1 MAKDLGQKP
10 CLVIVLDINN
20 EISLHMLGVHHEP
33 WVRLVPGSRI
43 ISMTCAGD
51 GIVKK
56 GLLYDLAGS
65 LGHVKD
71 ACSMKNKEI
80 RIVHNMLPPYF
91 AVNNGTIDQTTL
103 EGPILKTF
111 LERFSL
117 RPSFQFAHQV
127 WGIQNK
133 STGIWNGIVGLV
145 RNISQHLPNIIFS
158 GWLRVSRC
166 GGNMCTLQ

>member
-1 MAKDLGQKP
+1 MA
-10 CLVIVLDINN
+10 IFLDINVKN
-20 EISLHMLGVHHEP
+20 QTSLHMLGVHHEP

-51 GIVKK
+51 DIVRK
-56 GLLYDLAGS
+56 GLLHDLVGG
-65 LGHVKD
+65 LGTFKD
-71 ACSMKNKEI
+71 VCSMKNKEI

-117 RPSFQFAHQV
+117 LPSYQFAHRV

-145 RNISQHLPNIIFS
+145 RNVSQHFCNITF
-158 GWLRVSRC
+158 LRLVMAQQTW
-166 GGNMCTLQ
+166 G